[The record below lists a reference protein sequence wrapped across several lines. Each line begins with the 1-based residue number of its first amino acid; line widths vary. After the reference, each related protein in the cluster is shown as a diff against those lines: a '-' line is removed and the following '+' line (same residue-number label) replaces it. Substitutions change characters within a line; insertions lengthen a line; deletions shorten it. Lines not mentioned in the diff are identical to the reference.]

1 MQPESSRHLAILHTV
16 AAALSRS
23 LDLEQIFEIALDA
36 LTHVTGHE
44 ISSLHLLTPDRQ
56 MLMLRGDRG
65 FTEALRAVN
74 RVLPVAEGI
83 IGGVAVSGQTLVF
96 NDVRAATDLWPPARA
111 VVEAEGIRGFV
122 CVPIRIHGRILG
134 TLSLGRRLPE
144 PFLPEDVRLLEA
156 TADQIAVA
164 LDNGRLYAETRE
176 RLEEVKQNQ
185 AALLLAEARAEEANR
200 AKDQFLAVLSHELRA
215 PLQSMLA
222 WVRLLRNRS
231 LDEAASARAL
241 EVIERNVRSQAQ
253 LVGDLLDM
261 SFIVAGKLRI
271 NRSPVDLV
279 RSVQEGID
287 VLRREIE
294 TRRLILE
301 TRIDASVPLVL
312 GDRVRLEQIVVNL
325 ISNAAKFTPSGGRIT
340 VSLGQHGGLARLR
353 VTDTGQGIDK
363 AVLPHIFE
371 RFRQADSTSR
381 RGQGGLGLGLAIVR
395 HLVDLH
401 GGVVWA
407 ESAGVGKGATFTVE
421 LPILES
427 PPPGATAREDLGDSR
442 RGPEMPLRGLRVLA
456 VDDDA
461 DTLEVVRLVLH
472 DSGANVLVASSVGE
486 ALAALRHATV
496 DVLISDLGMPGAD
509 GYDLI
514 RQVRGLEREMRGQLT
529 PAVALTGYASDE
541 DRARALTA
549 GFQMY
554 AAKPVDPAQL
564 VELTARAAGRP
575 GATPLL

>member
-16 AAALSRS
+16 AATLSRS
-23 LDLEQIFEIALDA
+23 LDLEHIFEIALDA

-44 ISSLHLLTPDRQ
+44 ISSLHLLAADRRS
-56 MLMLRGDRG
+56 LHLRGDRG

-83 IGGVAVSGQTLVF
+83 IGGVAVSGQTIVF
-96 NDVRAATDLWPPARA
+96 NDVTATTDLWPPARA

-122 CVPIRIHGRILG
+122 SVPIRIHGRILG
-134 TLSLGRRLPE
+134 TLSLGRRVPE

-271 NRSPVDLV
+271 TRSPVDLV
-279 RSVQEGID
+279 RSVQEAID

-294 TRRLILE
+294 TRRLLLE
-301 TRIDASVPLVL
+301 TTIDPSVPLVL

-340 VSLGQHGGLARLR
+340 VTLARYGGLARLR
-353 VTDTGQGIDK
+353 VSDTGQGIDK

-401 GGVVWA
+401 GGAVWA
-407 ESAGVGKGATFTVE
+407 ESAGEGRGATFTVE

-427 PPPGATAREDLGDSR
+427 PVPGAAVRDDPGEP

-472 DSGANVLVASSVGE
+472 DNGANVLVASSVGE
-486 ALAALRHATV
+486 ALAALRHSTV

-514 RQVRGLEREMRGQLT
+514 RQVRGLERETRGQPT

-541 DRARALTA
+541 DRTRALTA

-554 AAKPVDPAQL
+554 AAKPVDPVQL

-575 GATPLL
+575 APSPRV

>member
-16 AAALSRS
+16 AATLSRS
-23 LDLEQIFEIALDA
+23 LDLEHIFEIALDA

-44 ISSLHLLTPDRQ
+44 ISSLHLLAADRRS
-56 MLMLRGDRG
+56 LHLRGDRG

-83 IGGVAVSGQTLVF
+83 IGGVAVSGQTIVF
-96 NDVRAATDLWPPARA
+96 NDVTATTDLWPPARA

-122 CVPIRIHGRILG
+122 SVPIRIHGRILG
-134 TLSLGRRLPE
+134 TLSLGRRVPE

-271 NRSPVDLV
+271 TRSPVDLV
-279 RSVQEGID
+279 RSVQEAID

-294 TRRLILE
+294 TRRLLLE
-301 TRIDASVPLVL
+301 TTIDSSVPLVL

-340 VSLGQHGGLARLR
+340 VILARNGGLVRLR
-353 VTDTGQGIDK
+353 VSDTGQGIDK

-401 GGVVWA
+401 GGAVWA
-407 ESAGVGKGATFTVE
+407 ESAGEGHGATFTVE

-427 PPPGATAREDLGDSR
+427 PLPGTTARDDPGEP

-472 DSGANVLVASSVGE
+472 DNGANVLVASSVGE
-486 ALAALRHATV
+486 ALAALRHSTV

-514 RQVRGLEREMRGQLT
+514 RQVRGFERETRGQPT

-541 DRARALTA
+541 DRSRALTA

-554 AAKPVDPAQL
+554 AAKPVDPVQL

-575 GATPLL
+575 APSPRA

>member
-1 MQPESSRHLAILHTV
+1 M
-16 AAALSRS
+16 
-23 LDLEQIFEIALDA
+23 
-36 LTHVTGHE
+36 
-44 ISSLHLLTPDRQ
+44 
-56 MLMLRGDRG
+56 
-65 FTEALRAVN
+65 
-74 RVLPVAEGI
+74 
-83 IGGVAVSGQTLVF
+83 
-96 NDVRAATDLWPPARA
+96 
-111 VVEAEGIRGFV
+111 
-122 CVPIRIHGRILG
+122 
-134 TLSLGRRLPE
+134 PE

-271 NRSPVDLV
+271 TRAPVDLV
-279 RSVQEGID
+279 RSVQEAID

-294 TRRLILE
+294 TRRLLLE
-301 TRIDASVPLVL
+301 TTIDSSVPLVL

-325 ISNAAKFTPSGGRIT
+325 ISNAAKFTPSGGRIS
-340 VSLGQHGGLARLR
+340 VILARNGGLVRLR
-353 VTDTGQGIDK
+353 VSDTGQGIDK

-401 GGVVWA
+401 GGAVWA
-407 ESAGVGKGATFTVE
+407 ESAGEGQGATFTVE

-427 PPPGATAREDLGDSR
+427 PLPGTIARDDPGEP

-472 DSGANVLVASSVGE
+472 DNGANVLVASSVGE
-486 ALAALRHATV
+486 ALAALRHSTV

-514 RQVRGLEREMRGQLT
+514 RQVRGLERETRGQPM

-541 DRARALTA
+541 DRSRALTA

-554 AAKPVDPAQL
+554 AAKPVDPVQL

-575 GATPLL
+575 APSPRA